1 MKLQATNKSFD
12 QDLKDAYFS
21 ELATRKSNA
30 PSAEETP
37 VTQAKTQTAVTSTK
51 TSRKPT
57 LKRKA
62 SVDPFGSDNDGDS
75 SMKPKEAA
83 KPEIE
88 AKKPKV
94 KPKLKQ
100 KVEEDPFGS
109 ASEEDK
115 PKKAKST
122 ALKGKQT
129 QQSDDDD
136 GEDRP
141 KKKRAVG
148 N

>member
-1 MKLQATNKSFD
+1 M
-12 QDLKDAYFS
+12 
-21 ELATRKSNA
+21 TRKSDA

-37 VTQAKTQTAVTSTK
+37 VAQAKTQTAVTSTK
-51 TSRKPT
+51 MPRKPT

-75 SMKPKEAA
+75 SKTKEVT
-83 KPEIE
+83 KPEVE

-136 GEDRP
+136 GEDRA
-141 KKKRAVG
+141 KKKRAVRK
-148 N
+148 